1 MDKKYVNFV
10 CKSRLLLLLYLLLY
24 LIFEREFLQAIS
36 EGVYFANHKVAAEAT
51 DRENT
56 WVQIDVISVYKRKY
70 TTI

>member
-10 CKSRLLLLLYLLLY
+10 CKSRLLLLYLLLY

-36 EGVYFANHKVAAEAT
+36 EGVYFANHKVAAE